1 MLGVRLVRARVS
13 AHGPKAGGG
22 NAEIRSR
29 DGVTVVGRRSASATT
44 LRPARFI
51 VAIATALIL
60 GYVLIW
66 IRISPTDIGRSDFTS
81 FYVGGTLLRDG
92 HGAGLYN
99 QALQQA
105 LHSRL
110 IAPDREPNL
119 PFVNPPPAAL
129 LVLPATFLPLATAFR
144 LWGLLEVAVLVLTV
158 VLAVRDAPWPSPTPR
173 LWKVAAGATAL
184 ASMGTW
190 TLLLQAQWT
199 PVLALGL
206 ALAYRFWKR
215 GHEASGALVLV
226 VAAGM
231 AKPQLALGL
240 IAFLLGWRSRRIILG
255 AVAGAAALGLAS
267 LALVGPSGI
276 RGLIAIL
283 ASSTTRWD
291 LGNMLSA
298 VGVIGSY
305 LGNSAAAHM
314 VGVLVSAGAC
324 AAAVWLGVLVRRDP
338 NRLETAL
345 IGATVLSLLAAPH
358 AYSDDLV
365 MLAPLF
371 VVAVAVTA
379 RRAGADLRVRA
390 ARHVYFVF
398 GCWALIS
405 IAAFADFADAASF
418 PPGQLT
424 AWALLVA
431 AVSAVVATARA
442 ASTPTSAQGGIVT
455 LQGSRYLAAEP
466 RSIRVRSD

>member
-1 MLGVRLVRARVS
+1 MPGISLAP
-13 AHGPKAGGG
+13 AA
-22 NAEIRSR
+22 A
-29 DGVTVVGRRSASATT
+29 

-51 VAIATALIL
+51 FAIAAALIL
-60 GYVLIW
+60 AYVLIW
-66 IRISPTDIGRSDFTS
+66 IRISPIDIGRSDFTS

-99 QALQQA
+99 QVLQQS

-129 LVLPATFLPLATAFR
+129 VVLPVTFLPLAVAFHI
-144 LWGLLEVAVLVLTV
+144 WSLLELAMLALAVVLVT
-158 VLAVRDAPWPSPTPR
+158 REAPWPSATPP
-173 LWKVAAGATAL
+173 LWKIAASTAAL

-226 VAAGM
+226 LAAGM

-240 IAFLLGWRSRRIILG
+240 VAFLLGWRSRRIIIG
-255 AVAGAAALGLAS
+255 AVAGAAALGLGS

-276 RGLIAIL
+276 RGLITIL
-283 ASSTTRWD
+283 AASTTRWD

-298 VGVIGSY
+298 IGVVGSY
-305 LGNSAAAHM
+305 LGTSAAAHI
-314 VGVLVSAGAC
+314 VGVLLSAIAC
-324 AAAVWLGVLVRRDP
+324 AAAALLGAMLRRDP
-338 NRLETAL
+338 NRLDSAL
-345 IGATVLSLLAAPH
+345 VGATILSLLAAPH

-365 MLAPLF
+365 MLAPMF
-371 VVAVAVTA
+371 VIAVAATA
-379 RRAGADLRVRA
+379 RRADADLRLRA
-390 ARHVYFVF
+390 DRHVLLVF
-398 GCWALIS
+398 GCWTLIS
-405 IAAFADFADAASF
+405 VAAFADFADAAAF

-424 AWALLVA
+424 AWALLIA
-431 AVSAVVATARA
+431 AVSAVVATARNTPQPTTA
-442 ASTPTSAQGGIVT
+442 AKGGAVT
-455 LQGSRYLAAEP
+455 LQGSRYRADSLAEVADTGPSLSEAIIATK
-466 RSIRVRSD
+466 RG